1 MRGFFASLSA
11 GCFAALRMTSK
22 NFGKDITERHSD
34 QIVHTLA
41 LLDTSIFAPAV
52 VMEMRA
58 EV

>member
-1 MRGFFASLSA
+1 
-11 GCFAALRMTSK
+11 MTSK

-41 LLDTSIFAPAV
+41 LLDTSTFALAV

-58 EV
+58 EA